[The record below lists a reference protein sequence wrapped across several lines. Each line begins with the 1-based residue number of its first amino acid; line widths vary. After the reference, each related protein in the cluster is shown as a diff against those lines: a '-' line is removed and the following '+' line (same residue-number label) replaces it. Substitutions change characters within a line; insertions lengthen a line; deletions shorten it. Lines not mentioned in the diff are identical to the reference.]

1 MLLTDQSVAKLTIPD
16 GKTEHL
22 VFDDREPGFGVRLR
36 AGGKRVW
43 ICQYRAAGQQRRVT
57 IGPVASSTA
66 AKARDR
72 AKAIK
77 AGVTLGTDPQGE
89 RLAEKERAKTT
100 VLHIV
105 DSYLLHL
112 ERRVKAAAMK
122 SSSFDATERYLRN
135 HWAKLHHQ
143 PAHALSRREIAE
155 RLAAIATEN
164 GPIAA
169 NRARAALSSLYT
181 WAMKEGLLETL
192 QANPVAFTNK
202 PADERHRDRVLSHPE
217 LRDIWQHSGETDFGK
232 IVRLLMLTA
241 QRRDE
246 VANMARSEL
255 SIDRAAWSIPAP
267 RTKNGIM
274 HDVPLARVAL
284 DIIQSVPE
292 PEVREGEARR
302 DIVFGA
308 GQGGFSGWSRSK
320 TALDARIAAARTKAA
335 KAAGVEAPAMPHWTL
350 HDLRRTADTLM
361 NEELGVQPHV
371 TEAILNHVSSQ
382 ESGKKGVAKIYNRS
396 KYAAEKRSALTA
408 WAGHLA
414 EICAEP
420 RQAAETAE

>member
-1 MLLTDQSVAKLTIPD
+1 MLLTDQSVAKLTIPE
-16 GKTEHL
+16 GKAEL
-22 VFDDREPGFGVRLR
+22 IVFDDREPGFGVRLR

-43 ICQYRAAGQQRRVT
+43 ICQYRAGGQQRRVT
-57 IGPVASSTA
+57 IKSVAELTA

-72 AKAIK
+72 AKALK

-100 VLHIV
+100 LLHIV
-105 DSYLLHL
+105 DSYLEHL
-112 ERRVKAAAMK
+112 ERRVKVAAMK
-122 SSSFDATERYLRN
+122 RASYDATERYLRN
-135 HWAKLHHQ
+135 HWAKLHPQ
-143 PAHALSRREIAE
+143 PAHSLSRREIAE
-155 RLAAIATEN
+155 RLTAIASEN
-164 GPIAA
+164 GPISA

-202 PADERHRDRVLSHPE
+202 PAEERHRDRVLSHTE
-217 LRDIWQHSGETDFGK
+217 LREIWQHSGDSDFGR

-246 VANMARSEL
+246 VANMVRSEL
-255 SIDRAAWSIPAP
+255 SIDRALWSIPAP

-274 HDVPLARVAL
+274 HDVPLAPSAL
-284 DIIQSVPE
+284 EIIQSIPVA
-292 PEVREGEARR
+292 EVKEGEPRR
-302 DIVFGA
+302 DLIFGA
-308 GQGGFSGWSRSK
+308 GKGGFSGWSRSK
-320 TALDARIAAARTKAA
+320 TDLDTRIAAARA
-335 KAAGVEAPAMPHWTL
+335 KAAEAEGVEPVEMPHWTL

-382 ESGKKGVAKIYNRS
+382 ESGKKGVAKVYNRS
-396 KYAAEKRSALTA
+396 KYAAEKRAALSA
-408 WAGHLA
+408 WADHLL
-414 EICAEP
+414 EIS
-420 RQAAETAE
+420 R